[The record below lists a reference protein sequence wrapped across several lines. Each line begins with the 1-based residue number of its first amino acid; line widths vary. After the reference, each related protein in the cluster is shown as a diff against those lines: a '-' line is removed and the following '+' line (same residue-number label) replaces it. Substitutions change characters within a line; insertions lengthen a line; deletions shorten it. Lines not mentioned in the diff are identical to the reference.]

1 LVEIKG
7 LFSGEIMTARDH
19 NKLLSIFYFI
29 QAGLQLFGGI
39 IIFVVYV
46 ILGGAMMSTSREQDQ
61 MMGGVFMGM
70 GVVFGIVMLVLG
82 AFTLLTAFNV
92 LKEKPVGRT
101 LGIIISILVLLS
113 FPLGTALG
121 IYGLWFFFG
130 EAGKNFYASLGGS
143 GSPGPPPPP
152 APNSWQ

>member
-29 QAGLQLFGGI
+29 QSGLQLFAGI

-61 MMGGVFMGM
+61 MMGGIFMGM
-70 GVVFGIVMLVLG
+70 GVVFGIVLLALG
-82 AFTLLTAFNV
+82 GFTLLTAFNV
-92 LKEKPVGRT
+92 LKEKPIGRT

-113 FPLGTALG
+113 FPIGTALG

-130 EAGKNFYASLGGS
+130 EVGKNFYAGLNYGS
-143 GSPGPPPPP
+143 AAPPPPP

>member
-1 LVEIKG
+1 
-7 LFSGEIMTARDH
+7 MTARDH

-29 QAGLQLFGGI
+29 QSGLQLIAGI

-61 MMGGVFMGM
+61 MIGGIFLGM
-70 GVVFGIVMLVLG
+70 GVLIAVICFAFG
-82 AFTLLTAFNV
+82 AFTLFTAFKV

-113 FPLGTALG
+113 FPIGTALG

-130 EAGKNFYASLGGS
+130 EVGKNFYASLGS
-143 GSPGPPPPP
+143 RSVPPPPP
-152 APNSWQ
+152 VPNSWQ

>member
-29 QAGLQLFGGI
+29 QSGLQLFAGI

-61 MMGGVFMGM
+61 MMGGIFMGM
-70 GVVFGIVMLVLG
+70 GVVFGIVLLALG
-82 AFTLLTAFNV
+82 GFTLLTAFNV
-92 LKEKPVGRT
+92 LKEKPIGRT

-113 FPLGTALG
+113 FPIGTALG

-130 EAGKNFYASLGGS
+130 EVGKNFYAGLNS
-143 GSPGPPPPP
+143 GSAAPPPPP

>member
-7 LFSGEIMTARDH
+7 LFSGEIMTAKDH

-29 QAGLQLFGGI
+29 QSGLQLFAGI

-61 MMGGVFMGM
+61 MMGGIFMGV
-70 GVVFGIVMLVLG
+70 GVVFGIVLLALG
-82 AFTLLTAFNV
+82 GFTLLAAFNV
-92 LKEKPVGRT
+92 LKEKPIGRT
-101 LGIIISILVLLS
+101 LGIIISILVLFS

-121 IYGLWFFFG
+121 IYGLWFFLG
-130 EAGKNFYASLGGS
+130 EAGKNFYAGLGS
-143 GSPGPPPPP
+143 GSAAPPPPP
-152 APNSWQ
+152 APSSWQ

>member
-1 LVEIKG
+1 
-7 LFSGEIMTARDH
+7 MTARDH

-29 QAGLQLFGGI
+29 MAGLQLVGGL
-39 IIFVVYV
+39 VVALIYGL
-46 ILGGAMMSTSREQDQ
+46 IGAGMLSTARREEEQF
-61 MMGGVFMGM
+61 MGGVFLGM
-70 GVVFGIVMLVLG
+70 AVLVGFLMVVIGGFSV
-82 AFTLLTAFNV
+82 FTASKV

-101 LGIIISILVLLS
+101 LAIVLSILMLFS

-130 EAGKNFYASLGGS
+130 EIGKNFYAGLAS
-143 GSPGPPPPP
+143 GNWQPTPPPP